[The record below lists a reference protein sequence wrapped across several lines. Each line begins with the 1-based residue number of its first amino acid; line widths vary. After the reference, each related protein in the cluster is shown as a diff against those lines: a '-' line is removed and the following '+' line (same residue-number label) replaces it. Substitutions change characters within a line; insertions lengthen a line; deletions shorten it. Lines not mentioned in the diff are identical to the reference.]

1 MALLKESDI
10 INTEVAANKKSDC
23 SKAADANVI
32 YNELQELTNFQETEE
47 GKLMKLERAIITK
60 SLV

>member
-10 INTEVAANKKSDC
+10 INTEVAANKKFDY

-47 GKLMKLERAIITK
+47 GTLMKLEGAIITK